1 MGSKAAGADAVAD
14 VVAANCTP
22 TDGTMGEDVVLVGF
36 LERRTGLGLPL
47 KKERRGDWLSA
58 HFALGKLKTWMKEW
72 SKIFHDRENGP

>member
-36 LERRTGLGLPL
+36 LEWRTGLGLPL
-47 KKERRGDWLSA
+47 KKERRD
-58 HFALGKLKTWMKEW
+58 
-72 SKIFHDRENGP
+72 D